1 MNKLTRA
8 QVAVSSIIV
17 DPEFGWQRDDSDI
30 DVEIIK
36 RYGMLYPIIV
46 SKELTLLAG
55 GQWLSAV
62 KKLGRPMVEV
72 LIMEATP

>member
-1 MNKLTRA
+1 M
-8 QVAVSSIIV
+8 V
-17 DPEFGWQRDDSDI
+17 DPEFGWERDDSDI
-30 DVEIIK
+30 DVEIVK
-36 RYGMLYPIIV
+36 RYGLLYPITV

-62 KKLGRPMVEV
+62 KKLGWPLVEV